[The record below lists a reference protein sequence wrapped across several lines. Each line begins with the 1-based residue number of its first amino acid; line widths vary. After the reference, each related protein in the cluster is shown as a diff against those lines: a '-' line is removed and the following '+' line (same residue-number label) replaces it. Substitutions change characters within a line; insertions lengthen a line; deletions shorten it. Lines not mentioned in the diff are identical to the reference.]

1 MKTKH
6 PIFKAYRDGELI
18 NRQAFAINPED
29 GKDSPCIDS
38 KYCDDLRLFT
48 GFEDC
53 HGEPIYEGDTLYRTN
68 LKQGDVWYKGTVKY
82 VSKPPSGCACG
93 FGWSFACNM
102 FDDSCFALSGDS
114 EIDKVSLTPPRE
126 ERRKNTWPRRSSNRR
141 NRDGLKHF
149 DRRQP

>member
-18 NRQAFAINPED
+18 DRQAFAISPVD
-29 GKDSPCIDS
+29 GEDSPCIDS

-53 HGEPIYEGDTLYRTN
+53 HGEPRPVYEMDTVYGLGT
-68 LKQGDVWYKGTVKY
+68 KGPGTVVMSSWGQWIVKY
-82 VSKPPSGCACG
+82 DIGGYDNLFSKDLG
-93 FGWSFACNM
+93 F
-102 FDDSCFALSGDS
+102 
-114 EIDKVSLTPPRE
+114 SLTPPRE